1 MPPCFFLP
9 SDSAKP
15 LPQAAK
21 VFCSL
26 SELVDTYQLGI
37 GWFLGFS
44 KCLIPVE
51 RKHIWEE
58 MVLNTVPK
66 TQKATALTTRPWH
79 LRFAPPCSIL
89 LLSDTSDSGRC
100 EFSFQKGI
108 VLAAELKENRQ
119 TNKARGRNKQM
130 EKQLIWTMTPT
141 TGRLLKWNTH
151 VNGINRLARKLIKQ
165 TN

>member
-44 KCLIPVE
+44 KCLITVE
-51 RKHIWEE
+51 RKDIWEE

-89 LLSDTSDSGRC
+89 LLSDTSDSGKKVRI
-100 EFSFQKGI
+100 FVQKG
-108 VLAAELKENRQ
+108 VCPCSWVERKQ
-119 TNKARGRNKQM
+119 TNKQSK
-130 EKQLIWTMTPT
+130 
-141 TGRLLKWNTH
+141 
-151 VNGINRLARKLIKQ
+151 RKKQ
-165 TN
+165 TNGKTTYLDDDTNNWQTTQMKHPCEWN